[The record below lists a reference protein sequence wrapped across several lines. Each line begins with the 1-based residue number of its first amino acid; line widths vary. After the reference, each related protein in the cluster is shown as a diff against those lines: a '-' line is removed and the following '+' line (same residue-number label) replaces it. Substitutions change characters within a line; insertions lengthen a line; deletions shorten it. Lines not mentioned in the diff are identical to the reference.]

1 MMIQIGGNLRRL
13 RAQKGLTQEQLAE
26 IFHVSAQAV
35 SRWENDQ
42 AYPDMMIL
50 PGLALFYETTVDDI
64 LGMAR
69 YRKEER
75 LQYVLN
81 EVYSLARAGEIDAAI
96 ERIQENL
103 RIYPNNSA
111 LLIALSETMARK
123 PGDSI
128 FLPEAI
134 LAAERVLENHDISMK
149 ARSTV
154 MVNLL
159 FLYMRTGSAEKA
171 KRLIRE
177 LPHIWE
183 SREMVMAEVHEGE
196 EYREELKK
204 AVRKALSFLCM
215 KIDGCGERVI
225 GKTPEY
231 VQLGVEFE
239 NGMSDSEMM
248 EKIRGFLVEE

>member
-1 MMIQIGGNLRRL
+1 M
-13 RAQKGLTQEQLAE
+13 
-26 IFHVSAQAV
+26 
-35 SRWENDQ
+35 
-42 AYPDMMIL
+42 
-50 PGLALFYETTVDDI
+50 
-64 LGMAR
+64 
-69 YRKEER
+69 
-75 LQYVLN
+75 
-81 EVYSLARAGEIDAAI
+81 
-96 ERIQENL
+96 

-128 FLPEAI
+128 LLPEAI

-159 FLYMRTGSAEKA
+159 FLYMRTGRAEKA
-171 KRLIRE
+171 KRLIWE

-183 SREMVMAEVHEGE
+183 SRELVTPEVYEGE

-204 AVRKALSFLCM
+204 AVRKALAFLCV
-215 KIDGCGERVI
+215 KIEGCEGKATGE
-225 GKTPEY
+225 TPAY

-239 NGMSDSEMM
+239 NGMSDGEMV
-248 EKIRGFLVEE
+248 EKIGKFLEKQSVD